1 MTLKLYNTLNR
12 REESFEP
19 LEPGKVRMYYC
30 GVTVY
35 DYCHL
40 GHARACIIWD
50 VVRRYLQ
57 WRGYEVRFV
66 QNFTDIDDKILN
78 RAKAEGSSMEEVAEK
93 YIQAYF
99 EDMGRLKIKEAD
111 EYPRATHSLDGIKR
125 LIHDLETK
133 GYAYPAEGD
142 VYYAV
147 RRFSDYGK
155 LSGRKLDEMQAGAS
169 GRVEVEGTEDSKK
182 RDPFDFALWKGA
194 KPGEPAWESAWG
206 QGRPGWHIECSA
218 MVRDRLGETIDIH
231 AGGAD
236 LIFPHHE
243 NEIAQSEAV
252 TEKPLARYWLHN
264 GMVTVNGEKM
274 SKSLGNFITIRE
286 LLDRSVDPMAVRL
299 FVLMAQ
305 YRKPIDFTDEAI
317 AAAQNGWNTLKEGL
331 LFGNLF
337 GAQLG
342 WTEVDTA
349 EVSEVEREEEIPEA
363 SASPVETQPA
373 SPTEVGTW
381 RQTLTQLLIPFLKLP
396 RVLGEFSQQYKGLVV
411 LTIMSAI
418 ALAALK
424 GTLEVFKVSHSVP
437 LLPTVL
443 EVVGIVVAGR
453 YLLRPHVRKTLIK
466 QVLLLAEPS
475 PQRATLET
483 LQLKPA
489 NQITDQILPTISTQ
503 SPESFDASSYIE
515 RFQTAVDDDFNFSGG
530 LAVLFE
536 LAKELRKEG
545 NLLVHQG
552 KTETPAPVLKQQ
564 WQTLVSLAQ
573 VLGLEAQPEAE
584 TETETD
590 QEGLS
595 DVEISA
601 LIQQRQEARNT
612 KNFAESDR
620 IRNELQA
627 QGITLI
633 DTPEGTRWHR
643 G

>member
-125 LIHDLETK
+125 LIHDLESK

-182 RDPFDFALWKGA
+182 RDPFDFDLWKGA

-317 AAAQNGWNTLKEGL
+317 ASAQNGWNTLKEGL
-331 LFGNLF
+331 LFGDHY

-349 EVSEVEREEEIPEA
+349 EVSTVERGEEIPEA
-363 SASPVETQPA
+363 SASPVETQSA
-373 SPTEVGTW
+373 SP
-381 RQTLTQLLIPFLKLP
+381 
-396 RVLGEFSQQYKGLVV
+396 
-411 LTIMSAI
+411 
-418 ALAALK
+418 
-424 GTLEVFKVSHSVP
+424 
-437 LLPTVL
+437 
-443 EVVGIVVAGR
+443 
-453 YLLRPHVRKTLIK
+453 
-466 QVLLLAEPS
+466 
-475 PQRATLET
+475 
-483 LQLKPA
+483 
-489 NQITDQILPTISTQ
+489 
-503 SPESFDASSYIE
+503 
-515 RFQTAVDDDFNFSGG
+515 
-530 LAVLFE
+530 
-536 LAKELRKEG
+536 
-545 NLLVHQG
+545 
-552 KTETPAPVLKQQ
+552 
-564 WQTLVSLAQ
+564 
-573 VLGLEAQPEAE
+573 
-584 TETETD
+584 
-590 QEGLS
+590 
-595 DVEISA
+595 
-601 LIQQRQEARNT
+601 
-612 KNFAESDR
+612 
-620 IRNELQA
+620 
-627 QGITLI
+627 
-633 DTPEGTRWHR
+633 
-643 G
+643 